1 MAAKIREVPSMRTA
15 WNAKSLVKV
24 GLASLCLALL
34 ASCATAPYT
43 PSEKKVQKL
52 VALIDKGGVGAVKGL
67 SVAPFLL
74 DAEILLRQADV
85 DTAWANL
92 KAAGFTM
99 GEPKVSSIERL
110 GDGSYARFAES
121 MEVRSFFKRYLNKD
135 SVLVAL
141 DAAEGR
147 YYLILNREVSG
158 YPRIQAFKGPVK

>member
-1 MAAKIREVPSMRTA
+1 MTKERTKA
-15 WNAKSLVKV
+15 GLIGAGILAL
-24 GLASLCLALL
+24 GLAALGALC
-34 ASCATAPYT
+34 SCATAPYT

-67 SVAPFLL
+67 SAAPFLL
-74 DAEILLRQADV
+74 DGEILLRQADV
-85 DTAWANL
+85 DSAWSNL

-99 GEPKVSSIERL
+99 GAPKIASIERL
-110 GDGSYARFAES
+110 GDGSYARFAET

>member
-1 MAAKIREVPSMRTA
+1 MGIAR
-15 WNAKSLVKV
+15 NAKGSLRAGVI
-24 GLASLCLALL
+24 ALCLALL
-34 ASCATAPYT
+34 ASCATAPYR

-52 VALIDKGGVGAVKGL
+52 VTLIDKGGVGAVKGL

-85 DTAWANL
+85 DSAWANL

-99 GEPKVSSIERL
+99 GQPKVSSIERL

-121 MEVRSFFKRYLNKD
+121 MEVRSFFKKYLNKD

-158 YPRIQAFKGPVK
+158 YPRIQAFKGPIK